1 MSYGLYIGKNLTAD
15 GHAWLAG
22 YGDEPSSHWLEII
35 PKKKHNIGKKITV
48 GVTKNADMPGRLSR
62 IPQVSQTHKHIRVSY
77 SYYLGVPAPITN
89 GGLNEYGV
97 AVRDVWSTSRKEL
110 INITPKSQKGPNYS
124 DLARIVLERAKS
136 AREAVTIVSDLIKKY
151 GESTYGGNSHIF
163 ADSKEAWIMIQFA
176 GGKGLWAAE
185 RLGPNSIRASRPGY
199 IEEIPIHEKNNPNFL
214 YSRNLIRFCKNKGW
228 YSKGPFNVNKILG
241 DKKGRWKGVKWIE
254 KEIKKLANK
263 PNRIKLKD
271 IIWTIRTSKLT
282 GDTAGYGQIV
292 PLVNPNYNNLRMLW
306 HSPIGAVSSPFSPI
320 FMGQTIIPEEFMMHR
335 YLTVGES
342 HRFSNDRKKNEK
354 DSLSFVSQGVES
366 TVSAVY
372 ECKRLLYLI
381 LQNKNRFLSLATNA
395 FEDREK
401 KLINNTNKI
410 LKTTKIFLKK
420 NKKTLC
426 KRMLNNFSITELR
439 NGLKLVQT
447 LSKNME
453 VKIRK
458 SKGFTKNIKPKSFN
472 QIW

>member
-1 MSYGLYIGKNLTAD
+1 
-15 GHAWLAG
+15 
-22 YGDEPSSHWLEII
+22 
-35 PKKKHNIGKKITV
+35 
-48 GVTKNADMPGRLSR
+48 
-62 IPQVSQTHKHIRVSY
+62 
-77 SYYLGVPAPITN
+77 
-89 GGLNEYGV
+89 
-97 AVRDVWSTSRKEL
+97 
-110 INITPKSQKGPNYS
+110 
-124 DLARIVLERAKS
+124 
-136 AREAVTIVSDLIKKY
+136 
-151 GESTYGGNSHIF
+151 
-163 ADSKEAWIMIQFA
+163 
-176 GGKGLWAAE
+176 
-185 RLGPNSIRASRPGY
+185 
-199 IEEIPIHEKNNPNFL
+199 
-214 YSRNLIRFCKNKGW
+214 
-228 YSKGPFNVNKILG
+228 
-241 DKKGRWKGVKWIE
+241 
-254 KEIKKLANK
+254 
-263 PNRIKLKD
+263 
-271 IIWTIRTSKLT
+271 
-282 GDTAGYGQIV
+282 
-292 PLVNPNYNNLRMLW
+292 
-306 HSPIGAVSSPFSPI
+306 
-320 FMGQTIIPEEFMMHR
+320 MMHR

>member
-1 MSYGLYIGKNLTAD
+1 M
-15 GHAWLAG
+15 
-22 YGDEPSSHWLEII
+22 
-35 PKKKHNIGKKITV
+35 
-48 GVTKNADMPGRLSR
+48 
-62 IPQVSQTHKHIRVSY
+62 
-77 SYYLGVPAPITN
+77 
-89 GGLNEYGV
+89 
-97 AVRDVWSTSRKEL
+97 
-110 INITPKSQKGPNYS
+110 
-124 DLARIVLERAKS
+124 
-136 AREAVTIVSDLIKKY
+136 
-151 GESTYGGNSHIF
+151 
-163 ADSKEAWIMIQFA
+163 
-176 GGKGLWAAE
+176 
-185 RLGPNSIRASRPGY
+185 
-199 IEEIPIHEKNNPNFL
+199 
-214 YSRNLIRFCKNKGW
+214 
-228 YSKGPFNVNKILG
+228 
-241 DKKGRWKGVKWIE
+241 KWIE
-254 KEIKKLANK
+254 KEIKKLAK
-263 PNRIKLKD
+263 RPEKIKLKD
-271 IIWTIRTSKLT
+271 VIWAIRTPKLT

-292 PLVNPNYNNLRMLW
+292 PLVNPTHNNLRMLW
-306 HSPIGAVSSPFSPI
+306 HSPIGPVASTFSPI

-354 DSLSFVSQGVES
+354 DSLSFVNQGVES

>member
-1 MSYGLYIGKNLTAD
+1 
-15 GHAWLAG
+15 
-22 YGDEPSSHWLEII
+22 
-35 PKKKHNIGKKITV
+35 
-48 GVTKNADMPGRLSR
+48 
-62 IPQVSQTHKHIRVSY
+62 
-77 SYYLGVPAPITN
+77 
-89 GGLNEYGV
+89 
-97 AVRDVWSTSRKEL
+97 
-110 INITPKSQKGPNYS
+110 
-124 DLARIVLERAKS
+124 
-136 AREAVTIVSDLIKKY
+136 
-151 GESTYGGNSHIF
+151 
-163 ADSKEAWIMIQFA
+163 
-176 GGKGLWAAE
+176 
-185 RLGPNSIRASRPGY
+185 
-199 IEEIPIHEKNNPNFL
+199 
-214 YSRNLIRFCKNKGW
+214 
-228 YSKGPFNVNKILG
+228 
-241 DKKGRWKGVKWIE
+241 
-254 KEIKKLANK
+254 
-263 PNRIKLKD
+263 
-271 IIWTIRTSKLT
+271 
-282 GDTAGYGQIV
+282 
-292 PLVNPNYNNLRMLW
+292 MLW

-381 LQNKNRFLSLATNA
+381 LQNKYRFLSLATNA